1 MRKGRSKSITLA
13 DVRKLHFP
21 KGAKMIYYTP
31 SKHLPEVLEK
41 HRFLFRSDLLYQRS
55 GRPLDLVFDKTRPFS
70 FPELDRAEY
79 RLNGK
84 VVIQK

>member
-41 HRFLFRSDLLYQRS
+41 HRFLFGGNASFSNIEGFSDLFNESRQ
-55 GRPLDLVFDKTRPFS
+55 FC
-70 FPELDRAEY
+70 FPEND
-79 RLNGK
+79 K
-84 VVIQK
+84 VGYHLRRM